1 VIPVLLLAYQNLDGV
16 QNRITELRHLGASQ
30 IYVFL
35 DGFESRG
42 SVPFERTSLVRYLR
56 SMNESGHITQLLEA
70 PTNLGVGV
78 AVPTALDWFFSN
90 VQFGLILEDDCRL
103 LPYFSAVIE
112 TLPEEILLSS
122 LICFSNP
129 RQEIDNLHLY
139 FYESPFFSSWGW
151 SCSKTIWST
160 NRVST
165 LSLKDVVS
173 SVFSLSQVSAKRR
186 LLLLVAW
193 VDVWHSLRKDQN
205 RLWAFRFSLNVI
217 KNEQNVIYPSVKS
230 IQHQP
235 SGIGV
240 NVKSNPSWDN
250 VMPDEYTFERRLS
263 AFELT
268 SEISLNDYIA
278 SNVHGATLRSLFT
291 RFAFKFYKMLNR

>member
-1 VIPVLLLAYQNLDGV
+1 
-16 QNRITELRHLGASQ
+16 
-30 IYVFL
+30 
-35 DGFESRG
+35 
-42 SVPFERTSLVRYLR
+42 
-56 SMNESGHITQLLEA
+56 
-70 PTNLGVGV
+70 
-78 AVPTALDWFFSN
+78 
-90 VQFGLILEDDCRL
+90 
-103 LPYFSAVIE
+103 
-112 TLPEEILLSS
+112 
-122 LICFSNP
+122 
-129 RQEIDNLHLY
+129 
-139 FYESPFFSSWGW
+139 
-151 SCSKTIWST
+151 
-160 NRVST
+160 
-165 LSLKDVVS
+165 
-173 SVFSLSQVSAKRR
+173 
-186 LLLLVAW
+186 
-193 VDVWHSLRKDQN
+193 
-205 RLWAFRFSLNVI
+205 VI